1 MPQIPTQSGK
11 MIRLRPDVTC
21 HRTAVGYLLTASEKA
36 LALVASLE
44 GEVAEDDA
52 KSLVNEGLAYLDD
65 ATLFDQPDLCEAM
78 FAWDSGPEL
87 DFIVNTVGDRKHMLG
102 LDVACGFGRLTLP
115 LIARGCRLDAIDESL
130 KSIEFLSERIPTGTG
145 SRLYCSSI
153 ETFVSPG
160 AYGYAFAAMNSLRYL
175 ESKGALRRHLRAMGL
190 SLTKGS
196 PYLAC
201 ISIPA
206 KPQADSTQA
215 WSFKFAGEE
224 YRASW
229 RRVRFCYLREQI
241 IEAVEVRRANGS
253 LVHAEVQKQGHYS
266 FDFFRNLFSRHEF
279 WHWEAT
285 YRSDFQAV
293 DMSANPGSGTFWLVL
308 RRI

>member
-1 MPQIPTQSGK
+1 
-11 MIRLRPDVTC
+11 MIRLRPDIAC
-21 HRTAVGYLLTASEKA
+21 YRTAAGYLLTASETA
-36 LALVASLE
+36 LAIAADLD
-44 GEVAEDDA
+44 GEIAEDDA
-52 KSLVNEGLAYLDD
+52 RTLVLEGLAYSGD
-65 ATLFDQPDLCEAM
+65 ATIFDQPRLCEAM
-78 FAWDSGPEL
+78 FAWDSGAEL
-87 DFIVNTVGDRKHMLG
+87 DFIVNMVGHRGQMLG

-130 KSIEFLSERIPTGTG
+130 KSIEFLSERIPTDAGG
-145 SRLYCSSI
+145 RLYCTSI

-190 SLTKGS
+190 SLAKGS

-206 KPQADSTQA
+206 SPQAESKQD
-215 WSFKFAGEE
+215 WSFKFAGED

-229 RRVRFCYLREQI
+229 KRVRFCHLREQI
-241 IEAVEVRRANGS
+241 IEEVEVRKANGT
-253 LVHAEVQKQGHYS
+253 LVHAELQKQGHYS
-266 FDFFRNLFSRHEF
+266 FDFLRSLFDRHEV
-279 WHWEAT
+279 WRWEAT

-293 DMSANPGSGTFWLVL
+293 DMSADPGSGTFWLVL